1 MTAGSNIGYQPHP
14 LPPTDIEEF
23 REFQR
28 LQRQVISNNFFNNTR
43 FSISD
48 KLSMDKI
55 KDEYRDRYRRV
66 KNIVY

>member
-1 MTAGSNIGYQPHP
+1 MTAGSNQGYQPHP
-14 LPPTDIEEF
+14 LPPQDIEEF

-43 FSISD
+43 FSIAD

-55 KDEYRDRYRRV
+55 KDEYRDRHRRV

>member
-43 FSISD
+43 FSIAD